1 MCPVESVSGSTIDTI
16 DLNREQDADI
26 RGLMANNEY
35 DPETYAH
42 NCKPVGIIYKKNK
55 DILEKYFLTEFNS
68 ILGEAPTFRLVLFV
82 IKLYLAL
89 IIF

>member
-1 MCPVESVSGSTIDTI
+1 MCPVESVSGRTIDTI

-55 DILEKYFLTEFNS
+55 DILEKYELIYTEQ
-68 ILGEAPTFRLVLFV
+68 EEVM
-82 IKLYLAL
+82 LAL
-89 IIF
+89 RSESTVEPVLY